1 MSAVET
7 LLANPFAQS
16 LGWALIHFVW
26 QGALIAAL
34 YLIASVLLRKSTSA
48 TRYAAGCVALL
59 LMLIAPVAT
68 TLARYWSS
76 ERAQLAVVVEPAVAP
91 RTEITAAQSSD
102 IRLGAARRSDIESA
116 PALQTSSLTQW
127 AGDQL
132 RRYIPLMLAL
142 WLAGVLFLS
151 LRFAGGL
158 VMVRRLKRAER
169 SAALGLW
176 EDKLAD
182 LCRRLRLSRPVR
194 LCESALVEVPTV
206 IGSLKPVIL
215 LPASALTGLTANQLE
230 ALLAHE
236 LAHIRRYDY
245 LVNIFQTGVE
255 TLLFY
260 HPAVWWVSAQIRQER
275 EHCCDD
281 LAVAACGDVLVY
293 ARALTALEQMR
304 VSAPQ
309 LAVGASG
316 GSLLVRIERLL
327 RGRVP
332 VLNGIESWLP
342 SLIAVAAIAI
352 ILAGTQT
359 ALLSRAAQAAAIK
372 DQATMSLSPSPAS
385 PASKP
390 AEPSKATRPGDPSE
404 PASAEEQPAVQIP
417 SSAADDQTTSQSMP
431 EEPGDYASELA
442 AAGLANLNS
451 DDLMSLKI
459 HGVTGA
465 FVREMSALVPDK
477 LTADDVIAMKIHGV
491 TSAFAGE
498 MNALGFRLNLD
509 ELVSFRIHG
518 VTTEFV
524 SEMKNAR
531 VSPIDPDS
539 LVGFRIHGVTPAFI
553 QQLKEFG
560 FDHLSGD
567 ELTAFKIHGV
577 TPLFIQTMRTYMH
590 GKVSAD
596 DLVSFRIHGVT
607 PEMIKELE
615 IIGFSNL
622 SADDLTAFKIHGVT
636 PAFIK
641 SIQDAGYP
649 KVTAEELTDLRI
661 HGVTPEFIQTVKSRG
676 FTNVTLDQLVELRR
690 LNLVPSRKKT
700 N

>member
-1 MSAVET
+1 MNAVET

-26 QGALIAAL
+26 QGALIAVL
-34 YLIASVLLRKSTSA
+34 YLIASMLLRKSASA
-48 TRYAAGCVALL
+48 TRYAAACAALV
-59 LMLIAPVAT
+59 LMLIVPLAT
-68 TLARYWSS
+68 TLVGYWSP
-76 ERAQLAVVVEPAVAP
+76 EGAQPAGAPVVDATVAP
-91 RTEITAAQSSD
+91 RSDDRLAAARLSD
-102 IRLGAARRSDIESA
+102 IAAASAKTEWIEQRRTDLLPRL
-116 PALQTSSLTQW
+116 
-127 AGDQL
+127 
-132 RRYIPLMLAL
+132 IPLLLAL
-142 WLAGVLFLS
+142 WFSGVLFLS

-158 VMVRRLKRAER
+158 VMVRRLKQAEG
-169 SAALGLW
+169 SEALKLW
-176 EDKLAD
+176 EDKLAA

-215 LPASALTGLTANQLE
+215 LPASALTGLSPDQLE

-245 LVNIFQTGVE
+245 LVNLFQTAVE

-327 RGRVP
+327 RGRAP
-332 VLNGIESWLP
+332 ALNGIESWLP
-342 SLIAVAAIAI
+342 SLIVVAAIAMA
-352 ILAGTQT
+352 LAGTQT
-359 ALLSRAAQAAAIK
+359 TLLSRAAQAAAIK
-372 DQATMSLSPSPAS
+372 DQITTVLSQSPAS
-385 PASKP
+385 SPSKQ
-390 AEPSKATRPGDPSE
+390 AEPSKVTSAAYPSE
-404 PASAEEQPAVQIP
+404 PASAEDQPAVQIP
-417 SSAADDQTTSQSMP
+417 SSAADNETASQTKP
-431 EEPGDYASELA
+431 EESGDYVSELA

-451 DDLMSLKI
+451 DDLMSFMR

-498 MNALGFRLNLD
+498 MNAFGFRLNVD

-518 VTTEFV
+518 VTTQFV
-524 SEMKNAR
+524 NEMKNAG
-531 VSPIDPDS
+531 VTPIDPDS

-553 QQLKEFG
+553 QQMKEFG
-560 FDHLSGD
+560 FDSLSGD

-577 TPLFIQTMRTYMH
+577 TPQFIQTMRTYIH
-590 GKVSAD
+590 AKVSAD

-622 SADDLTAFKIHGVT
+622 SSDDLTAFRIHGVT

-676 FTNVTLDQLVELRR
+676 FANVTLDQLVELRR

>member
-1 MSAVET
+1 MNELET

-26 QGALIAAL
+26 QGALIAVL
-34 YLIASVLLRKSTSA
+34 YLIASVLIRKSTSA
-48 TRYAAGCVALL
+48 TRYAAACVALV
-59 LMLIAPVAT
+59 LMLISPIT
-68 TLARYWSS
+68 TTIVRYRSS
-76 ERAQLAVVVEPAVAP
+76 EGAQSVGAIQAALSPSVDAAVAL
-91 RTEITAAQSSD
+91 RSEDQIAAPQ
-102 IRLGAARRSDIESA
+102 RSDIGSA
-116 PALQTSSLTQW
+116 AARANSVEQGGNGLLP
-127 AGDQL
+127 
-132 RRYIPLMLAL
+132 RFIPLLLVL
-142 WLAGVLFLS
+142 WLGGVLFLS

-158 VMVRRLKRAER
+158 MMVRRLKRAER
-169 SAALGLW
+169 SATLGLW
-176 EDKLAD
+176 EDKLAE

-215 LPASALTGLTANQLE
+215 LPASALTGLSPDQLQ

-245 LVNIFQTGVE
+245 LVNLFQTAVE

-281 LAVAACGDVLVY
+281 LAVAACGDVLMY

-304 VSAPQ
+304 VPAPQ

-327 RGRVP
+327 RGRAPAV
-332 VLNGIESWLP
+332 NGIESWLP
-342 SLIAVAAIAI
+342 SLIAVVAIAI
-352 ILAGTQT
+352 VLAGTET
-359 ALLSRAAQAAAIK
+359 RLLSRDVQAAAIK
-372 DQATMSLSPSPAS
+372 DPLTIAISQSPAS

-390 AEPSKATRPGDPSE
+390 AEPTKVSKAADPSG
-404 PASAEEQPAVQIP
+404 PASAEDQPAVQIP
-417 SSAADDQTTSQSMP
+417 SSAADDQAASQTKPQES
-431 EEPGDYASELA
+431 GDYVSEMA
-442 AAGLANLNS
+442 GVGLANLSS
-451 DDLMSLKI
+451 DDLMLLI
-459 HGVTGA
+459 RQGVTAA

-498 MNALGFRLNLD
+498 MNALGFRLNVD

-518 VTTEFV
+518 VTPEFV
-524 SEMKNAR
+524 GEMKKSG
-531 VSPIDPDS
+531 VTPIDPDS
-539 LVGFRIHGVTPAFI
+539 LVAFRIHGVTPAFI

-577 TPLFIQTMRTYMH
+577 TPSFIQTMRAYMH
-590 GKVSAD
+590 GKLSAD

-607 PEMIKELE
+607 PAMIKELE
-615 IIGFSNL
+615 LIGFSNL
-622 SADDLTAFKIHGVT
+622 SADDLTAFRIHGVT
-636 PAFIK
+636 TAFIK

-690 LNLVPSRKKT
+690 LNLVPSRKTT

>member
-1 MSAVET
+1 MNAVET

-26 QGALIAAL
+26 QGALIAVL

-48 TRYAAGCVALL
+48 TRYAAACAALV

-68 TLARYWSS
+68 TLVRYSS
-76 ERAQLAVVVEPAVAP
+76 PEGAQSAVAMEPAVGPGVDGAVAL
-91 RTEITAAQSSD
+91 TSND
-102 IRLGAARRSDIESA
+102 RLAAARLSNIGASA
-116 PALQTSSLTQW
+116 ANANSTEQRQTDL
-127 AGDQL
+127 L
-132 RRYIPLMLAL
+132 PRFIPLLLAF
-142 WLAGVLFLS
+142 WFAGVLFLS

-158 VMVRRLKRAER
+158 VMVSRLKGAER
-169 SAALGLW
+169 TAALELW
-176 EDKLAD
+176 EDKLAE

-215 LPASALTGLTANQLE
+215 LPASALTGLSPDQLE

-245 LVNIFQTGVE
+245 LVNLFQTAVE

-281 LAVAACGDVLVY
+281 LAVAACGDVLMY

-327 RGRVP
+327 RGRAP
-332 VLNGIESWLP
+332 ALNGIESWLP

-352 ILAGTQT
+352 VLAGTQT
-359 ALLSRAAQAAAIK
+359 TLLSRAAQAAAIK
-372 DQATMSLSPSPAS
+372 DQTTMVLSQSPAS

-390 AEPSKATRPGDPSE
+390 AEPSKATKPADPSE
-404 PASAEEQPAVQIP
+404 PASVEDQPAVQTP
-417 SSAADDQTTSQSMP
+417 SSAADDQTASQTKP
-431 EEPGDYASELA
+431 EEAGDYTSELA
-442 AAGLANLNS
+442 AAGLTNLNS

-459 HGVTGA
+459 HGVTAA

-491 TSAFAGE
+491 TSAFASE
-498 MNALGFRLNLD
+498 MNALGFRLNVD

-524 SEMKNAR
+524 GEMKNSG
-531 VSPIDPDS
+531 VTPIDPDS
-539 LVGFRIHGVTPAFI
+539 LVAFRIHGVTPEFI
-553 QQLKEFG
+553 RQLKEFG
-560 FDHLSGD
+560 FDRLSGD
-567 ELTAFKIHGV
+567 DLTAFKIHGV
-577 TPLFIQTMRTYMH
+577 TPLFIQTMSTYMH

-615 IIGFSNL
+615 ILGFSSL

-636 PAFIK
+636 TAFIK

-690 LNLVPSRKKT
+690 LNMVPSRKKT

>member
-1 MSAVET
+1 MNAVET

-26 QGALIAAL
+26 QGALITVL
-34 YLIASVLLRKSTSA
+34 YLIASMLLRKSASA
-48 TRYAAGCVALL
+48 TRYAAACVALV
-59 LMLIAPVAT
+59 LMLIAPLAT
-68 TLARYWSS
+68 TLVRYWSP
-76 ERAQLAVVVEPAVAP
+76 EGAQPAGVTEPAVAP
-91 RTEITAAQSSD
+91 VVDATVAPRSGD
-102 IRLGAARRSDIESA
+102 RLAAARLSEIAGASAKAKSIERG
-116 PALQTSSLTQW
+116 QTDL
-127 AGDQL
+127 L
-132 RRYIPLMLAL
+132 PRFIPLLLAL
-142 WLAGVLFLS
+142 WFSGVLFLS

-158 VMVRRLKRAER
+158 VMVRRLKQAEG
-169 SAALGLW
+169 SEALKLW
-176 EDKLAD
+176 EDKLSA

-215 LPASALTGLTANQLE
+215 LPASALTGLSPDQLE

-245 LVNIFQTGVE
+245 LVNLFQTAVE

-281 LAVAACGDVLVY
+281 LAVAACGDVLMY

-327 RGRVP
+327 RGRAP
-332 VLNGIESWLP
+332 ALNGIESWLP
-342 SLIAVAAIAI
+342 SLIVAAAIAI
-352 ILAGTQT
+352 ALAGTQT
-359 ALLSRAAQAAAIK
+359 TLLSRDARAAAIK
-372 DQATMSLSPSPAS
+372 DPLTIAVSQSPAS

-390 AEPSKATRPGDPSE
+390 AEPSKVTRPVYPSE
-404 PASAEEQPAVQIP
+404 PAAAEDQRAIEIP
-417 SSAADDQTTSQSMP
+417 SSATDDQAPSQTKL
-431 EEPGDYASELA
+431 EESGDYVAEMA
-442 AAGLANLNS
+442 AVGLANLNS
-451 DDLMSLKI
+451 DDLMSLRI
-459 HGVTGA
+459 HGVTAA

-498 MNALGFRLNLD
+498 MNALGLRLNVD

-518 VTTEFV
+518 VTTGFV
-524 SEMKNAR
+524 GELKNAG
-531 VSPIDPDS
+531 VTPIDPDS
-539 LVGFRIHGVTPAFI
+539 LVAFRIHGVTPAFI
-553 QQLKEFG
+553 RQMKEFG
-560 FDHLSGD
+560 FDSLSGD

-577 TPLFIQTMRTYMH
+577 TPSFIQTMRTFMH
-590 GKVSAD
+590 GKLSAD

-607 PEMIKELE
+607 PEMIRELE

-622 SADDLTAFKIHGVT
+622 SSDDLTAFRIHGVT

-649 KVTAEELTDLRI
+649 KVTAGELTDLRI

-690 LNLVPSRKKT
+690 LNLAPSRKKT